1 MNLSMFNPSRLT
13 SLISFC
19 ITVCFMASYAVAG
32 SLGISPGIDC
42 REHLREPSKAVLLP
56 LELCPPQGD
65 LDGGV
70 LVTAHHADG
79 CVLPSAKSRVE
90 ARLVPPRAV
99 MKLSL

>member
-1 MNLSMFNPSRLT
+1 
-13 SLISFC
+13 
-19 ITVCFMASYAVAG
+19 MASYPVAG
-32 SLGISPGIDC
+32 RLGISPEIDC
-42 REHLREPSKAVLLP
+42 REHLMVPSKAVLLP
-56 LELCPPQGD
+56 LELCLPQGD

-79 CVLPSAKSRVE
+79 CMLPSAKSGVE